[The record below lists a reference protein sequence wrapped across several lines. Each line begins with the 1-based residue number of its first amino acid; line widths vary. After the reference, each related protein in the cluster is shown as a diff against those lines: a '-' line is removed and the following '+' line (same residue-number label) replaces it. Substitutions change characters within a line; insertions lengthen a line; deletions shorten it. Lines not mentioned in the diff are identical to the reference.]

1 MMDYYDDTKKR
12 QRPGP
17 RPRPRPP
24 YYNNNEP
31 GYPQMPPFFSP
42 SQVPGRPPYTQAP
55 SSSSGPPSN
64 PPPAFLPQQ
73 SPSLY
78 MIDPGAIRPCTFQF
92 VYLWLEDGRSFWA
105 WLTFVGR
112 RSVAGWRWF
121 GNRWIYFGTDIDN
134 ISSFVCY

>member
-1 MMDYYDDTKKR
+1 MMT
-12 QRPGP
+12 QRNGKDQVLVQGQDLLIIIIM
-17 RPRPRPP
+17 
-24 YYNNNEP
+24 N
-31 GYPQMPPFFSP
+31 QAIHKCLLFFSP
-42 SQVPGRPPYTQAP
+42 PQVPGRPPYTQAS